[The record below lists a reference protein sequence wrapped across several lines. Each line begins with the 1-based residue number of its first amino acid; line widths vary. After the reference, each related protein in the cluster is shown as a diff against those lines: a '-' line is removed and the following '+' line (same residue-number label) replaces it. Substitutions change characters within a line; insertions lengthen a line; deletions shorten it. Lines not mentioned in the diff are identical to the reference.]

1 MQKLE
6 RLLNLTAVLLHTA
19 RPLPA
24 AEVRQKVPGYPES
37 DGAFRR
43 SFERD
48 KDDLREMGVP
58 IEVET
63 VPGADP
69 PVDGYRI
76 PRDRYYLPDP
86 GLEPEELAALQL
98 AAAAIRIGDGTGRE
112 ALWSLG
118 GDRPDNG
125 TAISAALPSDP
136 NLGPLFEAVST
147 RSPVQFTYR
156 DQLRSIHP
164 YRLGFQLGRWYL
176 RGHDL
181 DRDDVRVF
189 RLDRIEGDVGVVARA
204 AGGFEIPEGERD
216 GGELVPDRW
225 ELGSEPARV
234 ARLLVDPAQA
244 PIALAQ
250 FAPEDIVAEHPDGS
264 IEVAI
269 TVTDPVAFR
278 SLVLSY
284 LDHAEVLE
292 PADLRDELID
302 WLRQVAGGDTPA
314 AEPSR

>member
-24 AEVRQKVPGYPES
+24 GELRQKVPGYPES
-37 DGAFRR
+37 DVAFRR

-86 GLEPEELAALQL
+86 GLEPDELAALQL

-118 GDRPDNG
+118 GDRP
-125 TAISAALPSDP
+125 TTTSAISAALPSDP

-147 RSPVQFTYR
+147 RSPVRFTYR
-156 DQLRSIHP
+156 EQDRSIHP

-189 RLDRIEGDVGVVARA
+189 RLDRIDGEVEVDAPGR
-204 AGGFEIPEGERD
+204 FEIPDGERD
-216 GGELVPDRW
+216 GGELVADRW
-225 ELGSEPARV
+225 ELGSEPPRV
-234 ARLLVDPAQA
+234 ARLLVDADQA

-250 FAPEDIVAEHPDGS
+250 FDPEDIVAEHPDGS

-269 TVTDPVAFR
+269 TVTDPQAFR
-278 SLVLSY
+278 SLALSY
-284 LDHAEVLE
+284 LDHAEILE
-292 PADLRDELID
+292 PAELRAELIS
-302 WLRQVAGGDTPA
+302 WLERIAVGEETAP
-314 AEPSR
+314 